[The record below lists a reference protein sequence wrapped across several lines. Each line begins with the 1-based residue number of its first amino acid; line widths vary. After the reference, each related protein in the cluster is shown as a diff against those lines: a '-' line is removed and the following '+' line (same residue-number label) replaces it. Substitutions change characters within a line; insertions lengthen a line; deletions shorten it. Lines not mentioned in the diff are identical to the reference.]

1 MDELKKANLV
11 AALEVSDLVN
21 KRENLALDRE
31 KRKSSEIDTHD
42 NFEKRLKT
50 VEESQQRLEQK
61 FDSIIAGNL
70 IRVIIGLCTLESLPV
85 MMGEIFT

>member
-11 AALEVSDLVN
+11 AALEVTDLVN
-21 KRENLALDRE
+21 RRENLALDRE

-50 VEESQQRLEQK
+50 VEESQQRLEK
-61 FDSIIAGNL
+61 KMDSILAGNF
-70 IRVIIGLCTLESLPV
+70 ICVILRA
-85 MMGEIFT
+85 